1 MRAVSLAEVE
11 GQAISSLTEVE
22 GQAISLLAG
31 IEFEVEEKLMVI
43 LAEV

>member
-1 MRAVSLAEVE
+1 MRAVSLA
-11 GQAISSLTEVE
+11 EVE